1 MARRKSVMQVLAE
14 AYRAKQQAKAA
25 ELKRVQHKEQAAA
38 KAAEERR
45 RRQKREAA
53 RAEAERARL
62 VAAGQ
67 KHLEREQAA
76 QEREVARIERE
87 LAKRQAERQRAAEQR
102 EREQARVE
110 KERQKQAREVH
121 LLEQKADAEKLTL
134 QAQERL
140 EELQAVLTD
149 RPRNLKSWHPY
160 VEQEL
165 AKQGPQGVADA
176 VEEVLR
182 GSSVPKGCRVGAGA
196 AYIPEAQQLLIE
208 VELPQL
214 EVVPAVVAYRVVAQR
229 TEIVAQPRKEAETKK
244 IYRTLVAR
252 LTLRALDEAFSTTPP
267 DLVTTVVFNGHVS
280 AKDRATG
287 RPVRP
292 CLVSVVAQ
300 REQFDEL
307 VLDEPELDAQESL
320 KYLGAVVSRHPHD
333 LEAVAPVIEIDLSR
347 YRITADVGAVAG
359 LDSRP
364 DLLQM
369 DPYAF
374 ERLVRELFEA
384 MGFETWRTQGSRDDG
399 VDAVAVHRDPVGT
412 TVFAIQAKRSK
423 NAVPVETVRALA
435 GVMHDKAASRGVLVT
450 TSWFGKAS
458 ADFAHRNGRMQ
469 LIDGRNLKALL
480 KEYLNMDVLIGLPKT
495 PPGWQSSD
503 IQ

>member
-1 MARRKSVMQVLAE
+1 
-14 AYRAKQQAKAA
+14 
-25 ELKRVQHKEQAAA
+25 
-38 KAAEERR
+38 
-45 RRQKREAA
+45 
-53 RAEAERARL
+53 
-62 VAAGQ
+62 
-67 KHLEREQAA
+67 
-76 QEREVARIERE
+76 
-87 LAKRQAERQRAAEQR
+87 
-102 EREQARVE
+102 
-110 KERQKQAREVH
+110 
-121 LLEQKADAEKLTL
+121 
-134 QAQERL
+134 
-140 EELQAVLTD
+140 
-149 RPRNLKSWHPY
+149 
-160 VEQEL
+160 
-165 AKQGPQGVADA
+165 
-176 VEEVLR
+176 
-182 GSSVPKGCRVGAGA
+182 
-196 AYIPEAQQLLIE
+196 
-208 VELPQL
+208 
-214 EVVPAVVAYRVVAQR
+214 VPAVVAYRVVAQR

-252 LTLRALDEAFSTTPP
+252 LTLRALDEAFSTTSP

-423 NAVPVETVRALA
+423 NAVPIETVRALA

>member
-1 MARRKSVMQVLAE
+1 MARRKTVMQVLAE
-14 AYRAKQQAKAA
+14 AYKAKQQAKAA
-25 ELKRVQHKEQAAA
+25 ELKRAQQKEQRAA

-45 RRQKREAA
+45 RGQKREAA
-53 RAEAERARL
+53 KAEAEHARL
-62 VAAGQ
+62 LAAGE
-67 KHLEREQAA
+67 KHLNREQAA
-76 QEREVARIERE
+76 QAREVARIERE
-87 LAKRQAERQRAAEQR
+87 LAKRQAERERTAEQQ
-102 EREQARVE
+102 EREQTRAE
-110 KERQKQAREVH
+110 KERQKQARETR
-121 LLEQKADAEKLTL
+121 LAQLKDEAEQRTL
-134 QAQERL
+134 QAQERMAA
-140 EELQAVLTD
+140 LQAVLTD
-149 RPRNLKSWHPY
+149 RPKRLKSWHPY
-160 VEQEL
+160 VEQTF
-165 AKQGPQGVADA
+165 ADQGPQGVADA
-176 VEEVLR
+176 VEEVLSR
-182 GSSVPKGCRVGAGA
+182 SPVPEGCRAGAGA
-196 AYIPEAQQLLIE
+196 AYVPEAQRLLIE
-208 VELPQL
+208 VELPQH
-214 EVVPAVVAYRVVAQR
+214 EVLPTVMSYRVVAQR
-229 TEIVAQPRKEAETKK
+229 VEIVAQPRKESESKEA
-244 IYRTLVAR
+244 YRTLVAR
-252 LTLRALDEAFSTTPP
+252 LALRALDEAFSTTPP
-267 DLVTTVVFNGHVS
+267 SLVTTVVFNGHVS

-300 REQFDEL
+300 REDFDQL
-307 VLDEPELDAQESL
+307 VLDEPELDPQRCL

-333 LEAVAPVIEIDLSR
+333 LEPVPPVVEIDLSM
-347 YRITADVGAVAG
+347 YRITADAGAVAG

-399 VDAVAVHRDPVGT
+399 VDAVAVKRDPVGT

-458 ADFAHRNGRMQ
+458 DDFAHRTGRMQ
-469 LIDGRNLKALL
+469 LINGRNLKALL

-495 PPGWQSSD
+495 PPGWQASD
-503 IQ
+503 VQ

>member
-14 AYRAKQQAKAA
+14 AYKAKQQAKAV
-25 ELKRVQHKEQAAA
+25 ELKRAQQREQAAA
-38 KAAEERR
+38 KVAEERR
-45 RRQKREAA
+45 RRQRREASQ
-53 RAEAERARL
+53 AEAERTRL
-62 VAAGQ
+62 ASAGQ
-67 KHLEREQAA
+67 KHLDREQAA
-76 QEREVARIERE
+76 QAREVARIERE
-87 LAKRQAERQRAAEQR
+87 LAKRQAERQRAAEQAK
-102 EREQARVE
+102 REQARAKRE
-110 KERQKQAREVH
+110 QQRQTRETR
-121 LLEQKADAEKLTL
+121 LLELNADAEDRTRQVQK
-134 QAQERL
+134 RL
-140 EELQAVLTD
+140 AELQTVLTG
-149 RPRNLKSWHPY
+149 RPKNLKRWQPY
-160 VEQEL
+160 VEQAL
-165 AKQGPQGVADA
+165 AEHGSQGVAEA

-182 GSSVPKGCRVGAGA
+182 GSPVPEGCRTSAGA
-196 AYIPEAQQLLIE
+196 AYLSESHQLLVE

-214 EVVPAVVAYRVVAQR
+214 QVVPSAAAYRVVAQR
-229 TEIVAQPRKEAETKK
+229 TEVVAQPRKEAETKK
-244 IYRTLVAR
+244 AYRVLVAR
-252 LTLRALDEAFSTTPP
+252 LALRALDEVFSTTPP

-300 REQFDEL
+300 REQFEEL
-307 VLDEPELDAQESL
+307 VLDEPELDPQESL
-320 KYLGAVVSRHPHD
+320 KYLGAVVSRHPYD
-333 LEAVAPVIEIDLSR
+333 LEAVPPVVEIDLSR

-399 VDAVAVHRDPVGT
+399 VDAVAVQRDPVGT

-469 LIDGRNLKALL
+469 LVDGRNLKALL
-480 KEYLNMDVLIGLPKT
+480 KQYLNMDVLIGLPKT
-495 PPGWQSSD
+495 PPGWQPAD